1 MADVTPGITT
11 AFQEA
16 VREAEELIAHPP
28 FEVSEQDL
36 AEGYDYLAGSIRSS
50 LQMAFDYDLEHPVL
64 INPTHQYA
72 RQGLDNPDAV
82 YFNAYLDAG
91 ATYVVSGTRGT
102 TADLS
107 FQVMDGT
114 YSDSGAPNTLA
125 AFDDREL
132 EVADDGS
139 FEWRFGPELGLKK
152 GSTLIVREVY
162 DDWNTEQR
170 GTIRIQRLDTAGQP
184 RGPLTPERVAKRYG
198 VAAKML
204 TGRIKTWFAFPEW
217 FTYKEPVN
225 TLTAP
230 QSTPGGL
237 SSQFSS
243 IGHYSLADD
252 EALVVTVPV
261 SESAYQAIQVGSR
274 WYVSTDYEHHQTALN
289 KSQSQADPDGRLP
302 LRDQRARPRH
312 RELARAL
319 RPPPGRDDAA
329 LATAR
334 ARTGRLGRPE
344 RGGGALRVRLLET
357 SLLRRQPGHPGAV
370 RRPHRG
376 PPGRHRPPDDLVSS
390 PTGGF
395 VHAPEARAGN
405 CCTRIGSTAYRNPP
419 LGVLR
424 RTEIPRSAN

>member
-1 MADVTPGITT
+1 MADVTPGITA

-91 ATYVVSGTRGT
+91 ASYVVSGTRGT
-102 TADLS
+102 TTDLS

-114 YSDSGAPNTLA
+114 YSDAGAPNTLA

-132 EVADDGS
+132 DIADDGS

-162 DDWNTEQR
+162 DDWGTEDR
-170 GTIRIQRLDTAGQP
+170 GTLRIQRLDTAGQP
-184 RGPLTPERVAKRYG
+184 RGPLTTERVAKRYG

-252 EALVVTVPV
+252 EAMIVTVPV
-261 SESAYQAIQVGSR
+261 SECAYQAIQVGSR

-289 KSQSQADPDGRLP
+289 KSQSQADPDGKFRYVISERNPGVANWLELCGHPQGVMMLRWQRLS
-302 LRDQRARPRH
+302 
-312 RELARAL
+312 RAL
-319 RPPPGRDDAA
+319 DASDGPSVEVVPFDSVPSHLPHFSENQVTPEQYAGRI
-329 LATAR
+329 
-334 ARTGRLGRPE
+334 
-344 RGGGALRVRLLET
+344 
-357 SLLRRQPGHPGAV
+357 
-370 RRPHRG
+370 
-376 PPGRHRPPDDLVSS
+376 
-390 PTGGF
+390 
-395 VHAPEARAGN
+395 EARQVGIA
-405 CCTRIGSTAYRNPP
+405 
-419 LGVLR
+419 R
-424 RTEIPRSAN
+424 RMIS